1 MRLRALT
8 LTDGR
13 GGALTAAP
21 ARLETRVWMPF
32 ATPRTDVTVRM
43 TRSTEVV
50 GGVGGGGDGA
60 ASAAPAG
67 ASSSSS
73 AASSSW
79 LSPAAAAAT
88 SAAPTGIALQVT
100 PAQYA
105 QLLRTVSQNFAPLE
119 YSVEALAVDEFSGL
133 CVPPGTFPPYS
144 FSSPDLPSARC
155 CVFPRSAFFDCPVH
169 RLCASLRFLLDCPVQ
184 QTIREQT
191 VGN

>member
-1 MRLRALT
+1 MNCDVWNTKTFARRRLPAGGASQTRPDGDVDTIVRLRALT

-43 TRSTEVV
+43 TRSTEVF
-50 GGVGGGGDGA
+50 GGGGGGGDGA

-67 ASSSSS
+67 ASSPSS
-73 AASSSW
+73 AAASSW

-133 CVPPGTFPPYS
+133 CVPPSTFPS
-144 FSSPDLPSARC
+144 FFCFVP
-155 CVFPRSAFFDCPVH
+155 
-169 RLCASLRFLLDCPVQ
+169 
-184 QTIREQT
+184 
-191 VGN
+191 